1 MKLNQA
7 VLQLDAAAEAS
18 RLRLLVALL
27 GGETSVGDL
36 VTVLE
41 QSQPRVSRHLRLL
54 AEAGLVESFR
64 EGRSIFYRWSTAGL
78 DAGVASSVAAVAA
91 SDDPTIARDRER
103 LQKLSRQRERDA
115 LRRALRAGHGRGLHV
130 ADNDTALAELLSA
143 ALIDTRAGAPGHG
156 KPLPLGAILN
166 IGCGS
171 GEVLRLLLPEARLA
185 IGIEPSGHRRQL
197 ARARLRQAGAPRWS
211 IRDADAARLPFEAA
225 AFDLVIL
232 QDVLAPA
239 RSDELQSILADA
251 ARVLHPA
258 GRLLILD
265 RILPTDS
272 ELVARLAALGF
283 AVTRRQWLPG
293 RAPDRALFLASRPEA
308 TPARTG
314 THD

>member
-1 MKLNQA
+1 MELNQA
-7 VLQLDAAAEAS
+7 VLQLDAAAEPS

-64 EGRSIFYRWSTAGL
+64 EGRSIFYRWSAEGL

-115 LRRALRAGHGRGLHV
+115 LRRALRAGRGRGLHV
-130 ADNDTALAELLSA
+130 ADGDTALADSWLPRSPTARRHAGSPRATAARCDPQRRLRLGRGAPAAAAGGAAGHRHRAVGAPPPAGPGASA
-143 ALIDTRAGAPGHG
+143 PGAACRAG
-156 KPLPLGAILN
+156 
-166 IGCGS
+166 
-171 GEVLRLLLPEARLA
+171 
-185 IGIEPSGHRRQL
+185 PSGTRS
-197 ARARLRQAGAPRWS
+197 PR
-211 IRDADAARLPFEAA
+211 RLPFEAG

-239 RSDELQSILADA
+239 RSDELQAILAEA
-251 ARVLHPA
+251 ARVLRPA

-272 ELVARLAALGF
+272 ELVGAPRGARLRRHPPAMAAGEGARPG
-283 AVTRRQWLPG
+283 AVPG
-293 RAPDRALFLASRPEA
+293 QSPGCDHRKDRYP
-308 TPARTG
+308 
-314 THD
+314 

>member
-1 MKLNQA
+1 MELDR
-7 VLQLDAAAEAS
+7 VVRQLDAAAEPS

-36 VTVLE
+36 VAILE

-64 EGRSIFYRWSTAGL
+64 EGRSIFYRWSAGAL

-91 SDDPTIARDRER
+91 SDDPSIARDRER

-115 LRRALRAGHGRGLHV
+115 LRRALRAGRGRDLHG
-130 ADNDTALAELLSA
+130 ADGEPALAELLTATLGDSPPP
-143 ALIDTRAGAPGHG
+143 GAV
-156 KPLPLGAILN
+156 LN
-166 IGCGS
+166 VGCGS
-171 GEVLRLLLPEARLA
+171 GEVLRLLLPRARLA
-185 IGIEPSGHRRQL
+185 VGTEPSVLRCQL
-197 ARARLRQAGAPRWS
+197 HRARLRQAGATHS
-211 IRDADAARLPFEAA
+211 STRDAGPARLPFPAD

-232 QDVLAPA
+232 QEVLAPGG
-239 RSDELQSILADA
+239 SDELPAILAEA
-251 ARVLHPA
+251 ARVLRPP

-283 AVTRRQWLPG
+283 TVTRRQWLPG
-293 RAPDRALFLASRPEA
+293 RAPDRALFLASRPEP